1 MMKLTHIAALAILV
15 VSGCTKEEALPSEPE
30 IELLSITPLELVQFE
45 DNISL
50 RIKYRDGNGDLGDE
64 NPDADVLRVKDSRL
78 SEPDWYHVQ
87 PLAPVGSDVAIEG
100 ELDITLN
107 TLFLLGN
114 GSQES
119 TTFSIRIR
127 DRAGNFSNEIVTPV
141 ILIKDSL

>member
-1 MMKLTHIAALAILV
+1 MKWTHVIAILV
-15 VSGCTKEEALPSEPE
+15 IVLGGCKKEDTYPSEPE

-87 PLAPVGSDVAIEG
+87 PLAPIGSEVAIEG

>member
-1 MMKLTHIAALAILV
+1 MRVLFFILIV
-15 VSGCTKEEALPSEPE
+15 TLVFSSCKKEDTVSSEPE
-30 IELLSITPLELVQFE
+30 IELLNVSPLEVVQF
-45 DNISL
+45 DTVITVK
-50 RIKYRDGNGDLGDE
+50 IKYRDGNGDLGDE

-87 PLAPVGSDVAIEG
+87 PLAPLGSEIAIEG
-100 ELDITLN
+100 ELDITLS

-114 GSQES
+114 GSQET

-127 DRAGNFSNEIVTPV
+127 DRAGNYSNEVVTPV